1 MELLGPLGRKIALV
15 GAGAGVLATAAV
27 ALGGIASADRSSGST
42 GLRGSEV
49 TVVKETRKVPGR
61 GILSTNVV
69 CGEGRRAVGG
79 GQAFN
84 GAHDPRKP
92 VAFPVSAPG
101 STSDAPGS
109 VQDAWDFVVVNPMKQ
124 KISVEVYAICV
135 PLG

>member
-1 MELLGPLGRKIALV
+1 MELLGHPGRKIALI
-15 GAGAGVLATAAV
+15 GAGVGVLAIGAL
-27 ALGGIASADRSSGST
+27 ALGGIASADQSGGSS

-61 GILSTNVV
+61 GILDTNVV
-69 CGEGRRAVGG
+69 CGKGRRAMGG
-79 GQAFN
+79 GHAFH

-101 STSDAPGS
+101 STRDDPGG
-109 VQDAWDFVVVNPMKQ
+109 VQDAWDFVAVNPMK
-124 KISVEVYAICV
+124 KAISVEFYAICV